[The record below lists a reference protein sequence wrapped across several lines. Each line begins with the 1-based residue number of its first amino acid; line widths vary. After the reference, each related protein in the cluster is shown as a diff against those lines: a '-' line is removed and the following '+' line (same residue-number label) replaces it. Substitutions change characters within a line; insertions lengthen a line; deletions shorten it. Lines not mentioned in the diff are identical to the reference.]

1 MTFDPRPAAAL
12 LASTWKA
19 AGQLQE
25 LPEAMRPRS
34 LAEGYDVQEALAAE
48 MGGVAGWKL
57 GVGSAAG
64 MRAGGLDRP
73 LAGRVLQQYFR
84 RKGDTLRLPNA
95 APATVEFEIAFVFGQ
110 DIAPADRLAD
120 PLRAVAEMRVTFEL
134 VMSRFAN
141 RRAVGWPSFV
151 ADSVGF
157 GALVI
162 GDTISD
168 IEGVASGV
176 VIEVDGQEVARGLT
190 GDEATYP
197 VTAFNY
203 LIEHARER
211 GATLKRGEI
220 ATLGAVGKPFDLARS
235 GRVVARYPGGELD
248 FRLEAAGV

>member
-1 MTFDPRPAAAL
+1 
-12 LASTWKA
+12 
-19 AGQLQE
+19 
-25 LPEAMRPRS
+25 MRPRT
-34 LAEGYDVQEALAAE
+34 LAEGYDIQDALVAE

-73 LAGRVLQQYFR
+73 LAGRVLQGYMC
-84 RKGDTLRLPNA
+84 RKGDTVRLPNA
-95 APATVEFEIAFVFGQ
+95 APATVEFEVAFVLGQ
-110 DIAPADRLAD
+110 DIAPTDRLAD
-120 PLRAVAEMRVTFEL
+120 PLKAVAEMRVTFEL
-134 VMSRFAN
+134 VMSRFVN

-157 GALVI
+157 GTLVV

-176 VIEVDGQEVARGLT
+176 VIDVDGQEVARGLT
-190 GDEATYP
+190 GDDATYP
-197 VTAFNY
+197 VTAFDY
-203 LIEHARER
+203 LIQHARER

-235 GRVVARYPGGELD
+235 GRVTARYPGGVLG
-248 FRLEAAGV
+248 FTLS